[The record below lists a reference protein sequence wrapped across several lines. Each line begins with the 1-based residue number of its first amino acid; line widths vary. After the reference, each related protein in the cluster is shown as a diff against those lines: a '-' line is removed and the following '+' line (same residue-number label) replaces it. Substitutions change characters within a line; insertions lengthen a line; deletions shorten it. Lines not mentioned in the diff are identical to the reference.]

1 MNMNHLIKRIKEKT
15 GLSRFLKTSYT
26 DHDIYDIIVN
36 HALKDFERYFKAEA
50 ELGVIPLNGRRIGS
64 DVILIPDWIVQ
75 KVERAG
81 LRIEG
86 IHSIRF
92 TNTYMDR
99 TGIGQMLGHRM
110 ASLSLEAA
118 YTAQYEMQRF
128 GSSDIYY
135 NYVNSCHFEKPN
147 RLRFLWNNTVPE
159 GTSITLSLRTSLS
172 PNLVGVDQGREHT
185 FFELALLSVMEI
197 IYQNEGKYIS
207 GNIQSG
213 AGDIDL
219 KIEDWA
225 QAGEKRLEMLEV
237 MQNNTILD
245 QNQVKIMGD

>member
-1 MNMNHLIKRIKEKT
+1 MNINHLIKRIKEKT
-15 GLSRFLKTSYT
+15 GLSRFLQTSYT
-26 DHDIYDIIVN
+26 DHDIYDIIIN
-36 HALKDFERYFKAEA
+36 HALKDFERYFKVEA
-50 ELGVIPLNGRRIGS
+50 DLGVIELNGRRIGS
-64 DVILIPDWIVQ
+64 DVILIPDWIIQ

-81 LRIEG
+81 LKVEG
-86 IHSIRF
+86 VHSIRF
-92 TNTYMDR
+92 TNTFMDR

-118 YTAQYEMQRF
+118 YTANYEMQRF
-128 GSSDIYY
+128 ASSDLYY

-147 RLRFLWNNTVPE
+147 RLRFLWNNTVPL
-159 GTSITLSLRTSLS
+159 GTSITLSLRLSLA
-172 PNLVGVDQGREHT
+172 PNLIGVEQGREHT

-225 QAGEKRLEMLEV
+225 QAGEKRLEMLET

-245 QNQVKIMGD
+245 QNQVKVLGD